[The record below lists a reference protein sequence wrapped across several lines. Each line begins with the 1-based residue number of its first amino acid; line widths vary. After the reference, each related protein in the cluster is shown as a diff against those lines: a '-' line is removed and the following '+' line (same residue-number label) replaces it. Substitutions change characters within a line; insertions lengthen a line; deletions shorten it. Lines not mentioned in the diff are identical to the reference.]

1 MATDDPRLTRAYTE
15 RAIAAVLAA
24 KMAIRAG
31 FKAGVGQDHGHPE
44 WDDEWRVVLFVELPD
59 DGQISWHIAPADQHL
74 LDGLPVYENTWNGTW
89 DSREGRLVTAMPC
102 TETKNATTE

>member
-1 MATDDPRLTRAYTE
+1 MFLFANLPE
-15 RAIAAVLAA
+15 AAQT
-24 KMAIRAG
+24 G
-31 FKAGVGQDHGHPE
+31 GHP
-44 WDDEWRVVLFVELPD
+44 P
-59 DGQISWHIAPADQHL
+59 PADQHL